1 MALTDQEAWIPVETF
16 GDRLRMLRKHL
27 DLTTDEIGVR
37 CTIPGPTWSSWENG
51 AKPRRMDERVEQI
64 SEALGV
70 DRAWLMWGVRT
81 GSRCTL
87 LPGPDGQMELA
98 LGIDAPALVAVPG

>member
-1 MALTDQEAWIPVETF
+1 MALTDQDPWIPEETF
-16 GDRLRMLRKHL
+16 AARLRLIRHAL
-27 DLTTDEIGVR
+27 DLTTEEIGQKVGV
-37 CTIPGPTWSSWENG
+37 PGPTWNTWENG
-51 AKPRRMDERVEQI
+51 AKPRRMDEKVAQI

-87 LPGPDGQMELA
+87 LPGFDGQMELS
-98 LGIDAPALVAVPG
+98 LGIDRPELVAVGT